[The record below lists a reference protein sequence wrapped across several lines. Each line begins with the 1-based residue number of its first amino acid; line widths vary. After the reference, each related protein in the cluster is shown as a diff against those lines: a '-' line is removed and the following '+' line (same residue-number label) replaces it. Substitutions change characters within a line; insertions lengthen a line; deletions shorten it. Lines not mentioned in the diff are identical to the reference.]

1 MMSKE
6 EILRLL
12 EQVRE
17 EIMKKYKVKRLGL
30 FGSFIKGE
38 QKKGSDIDILV
49 EFEENADLFD
59 FLGLALFLEEKL
71 NQKVDVV
78 PERALREELKKSI
91 LKEAAY
97 L

>member
-91 LKEAAY
+91 LKEVAY